1 MGAQIIE
8 VVTYIHL
15 NDNSLPPADPWLA
28 TAEEEARK
36 LGVVVGERLVERQAV
51 VAVGELE
58 HEQGDV
64 LLLVVKLSYN
74 EWGVLFVD
82 KLKKDN

>member
-1 MGAQIIE
+1 M
-8 VVTYIHL
+8 
-15 NDNSLPPADPWLA
+15 NDNSTQPADPWLP

-36 LGVVVGERLVERQAV
+36 LGVVVGERLVVSQAV

-58 HEQGDV
+58 QEQGDV
-64 LLLVVKLSYN
+64 LLLVVKLQ
-74 EWGVLFVD
+74 WGVLFVE

>member
-1 MGAQIIE
+1 M
-8 VVTYIHL
+8 
-15 NDNSLPPADPWLA
+15 P

-51 VAVGELE
+51 VAVGKLE

-64 LLLVVKLSYN
+64 LLLIVKLQ
-74 EWGVLFVD
+74 WGVLFVE
-82 KLKKDN
+82 KLKKDD